1 MRGETT
7 DPLHRFFGTAMALVV
22 AENGVWEQADRFP
35 LGDVS
40 NVEAAQRRLDR
51 AGEDVAIEVGFDTD
65 AFVGLRLRP
74 AERSRA
80 KELVTA
86 LLTQPAGV
94 PRTVGGVMS
103 MVDRL
108 AETRFANVKA
118 DHAELGVL
126 DRWQSLGH
134 IELDLP
140 LVDVN
145 PLQLNP
151 AGFDLH
157 AAPAPIMLE
166 IVFGPRADGW
176 IAARVSTQSGPH
188 MHTFDAFRFRA
199 FAEGICM
206 GLPIPH
212 PGECAARDSHGGK

>member
-7 DPLHRFFGTAMALVV
+7 DPLHRFFGTAVALMI
-22 AENGVWEQADRFP
+22 ADNGVWEKADRFHV
-35 LGDVS
+35 GDAS
-40 NVEAAQRRLDR
+40 GVEAVRHRLDR

-74 AERSRA
+74 AERNQA
-80 KELVTA
+80 KELVTT

-94 PRTVGGVMS
+94 PLTAGEVMS

-108 AETRFANVKA
+108 AATRFAHVEA

-134 IELDLP
+134 IKFDLP

-145 PLQLNP
+145 PLRLNP

-157 AAPAPIMLE
+157 DAPAPIMLE
-166 IVFGPRADGW
+166 IVFGPKADGW
-176 IAARVSTQSGPH
+176 IAARVSTQRGPH
-188 MHTFDAFRFRA
+188 MHKFDAFRFRA
-199 FAEGICM
+199 FAEAVCM
-206 GLPIPH
+206 SLPIPH
-212 PGECAARDSHGGK
+212 PGECAPRDSRGGK